1 MSEIRALLRGVWRNR
16 VSSAVAIV
24 MVGGAAAVA
33 TATFSL
39 ADALLWRDLPYR
51 AAEQLQLLVSSHVN
65 GEVAVSMPD
74 LTILRDQARGAKVA
88 ASVSFGP
95 EYALTGFGEPQQV
108 RGRLLTAAYFETLG
122 VELVAGRD
130 FRRDEERPG
139 NNYVAILTDRLW
151 TDLFGRRTEALGSA
165 LALNGRSYEIVGIL
179 PPHRDPHGDVDIYV
193 PHQLSPTLRRRL
205 RVMVPIVRLAGST
218 RPQFESELRRL
229 TANTGDP
236 EAAGYRIEAIALR
249 DRLTSRLANT
259 VTLLFGSGVALLT
272 IAVLNLAV
280 LSATRARQRLPEF
293 STRLALGAGRP
304 QILALAALDVLPLM
318 LGAAAIALPSSRAL
332 VTLLR
337 DQYGSDVMT
346 AVGLDVRALLFLAVS
361 LVCSMMAAFAAA
373 SRAVVSARSTQR
385 SVASSQL
392 AAGRPFVIVQIA
404 VSLALVIASA
414 LLAKSFLELRNV
426 DPGFSVSRL
435 YTTRSSVPVAR
446 YSTPAARSAF
456 WRTFLERLD
465 RGGMEAALTT
475 ALPLSGQG
483 MPLSFQAHLTNGAR
497 IPHRIQSVSA
507 GYFDVLDIPLR
518 EGRRFTNS
526 DRAGTSNVV
535 IVNER
540 FAASLATAGPLVGQT
555 VAFDFRD
562 PPFEAQVV
570 GIVADVR
577 QQGLDAPP
585 MPEAYFAS
593 EQTPDPTYTVVIE
606 SQRDTADVARAVRAT
621 LDTIDP
627 AQSFSTVTAMTDYVE
642 RNLASPRIQAQLMA
656 AFATVALLVAMA
668 GLYGLLAYLGQES
681 RREWALR
688 MALGASPL
696 HIQSRVLGLALKY
709 SVVATIIGLAVVL
722 GAGAMLKAVLYGVDV
737 WDPVIVG
744 VSAASMIATC
754 LLAAVVPALRVRE
767 VRAADVLR
775 A

>member
-1 MSEIRALLRGVWRNR
+1 MSEIRALFRGVWRNR
-16 VSSAVAIV
+16 VSSAAAIV

-51 AAEQLQLLVSSHVN
+51 EPEQLQLLVSSHVN

-88 ASVSFGP
+88 ASVSFVP
-95 EYALTGFGEPQQV
+95 EYALTGFGEPRQV

-122 VELVAGRD
+122 VQLVAGRD

-151 TDLFGRRTEALGSA
+151 SDLFGRRTDVLGSA

-193 PHQLSPTLRRRL
+193 PHQFSPTLRRRL

-218 RPQFESELRRL
+218 RLQFESELRRL

-236 EAAGYRIEAIALR
+236 EAVGYRIDAIALR
-249 DRLTSRLANT
+249 DRLTSRLGNT

-272 IAVLNLAV
+272 IALLNLAV

-293 STRLALGAGRP
+293 STRLMLGAERP

-337 DQYGSDVMT
+337 EQYGSEVMT
-346 AVGLDVRALLFLAVS
+346 PVGLDVRALLFLAVI

-373 SRAVVSARSTQR
+373 SRAVVAARSTQR

-435 YTTRSSVPVAR
+435 HTTRVSVPAAR

-465 RGGMEAALTT
+465 SGGMEAAVTT

-483 MPLSFQAHLTNGAR
+483 MPLSFLAHLTNGAR

-507 GYFDVLDIPLR
+507 GYFDVLHIPLR

-526 DRAGTSNVV
+526 DRAGAPNVV
-535 IVNER
+535 MVNER
-540 FAASLATAGPLVGQT
+540 LAASLASAGPPLGQT
-555 VAFDFRD
+555 VAFDFAD
-562 PPFEAQVV
+562 PPFTAQVV

-621 LDTIDP
+621 LDTIDS
-627 AQSFSTVTAMTDYVE
+627 AQSFSPLTAMSDYVE

-656 AFATVALLVAMA
+656 AFAAVALLVAMA

-681 RREWALR
+681 RREWAVR

-709 SVVATIIGLAVVL
+709 SVVATIIGLGLVL

-767 VRAADVLR
+767 VGAADLLR